1 MALSKRVAR
10 ASATIILSGT
20 MAISQVAPAQ
30 AFFFLLDPD
39 VRDRIEFF
47 MMCKELMLTDPP
59 QHVKICN
66 PKRNVIR
73 TDPYD
78 GIDGSGDHVQPAAP
92 STPTTTTTTTT
103 DSCSSGCSEEEAR

>member
-1 MALSKRVAR
+1 MALSKQVAR
-10 ASATIILSGT
+10 ALTTIFLSGA

-47 MMCKELMLTDPP
+47 ASCKELMLTNPA

-66 PKRNVIR
+66 PSLNVVNYEPQVGAGVDR
-73 TDPYD
+73 ELP
-78 GIDGSGDHVQPAAP
+78 QA
-92 STPTTTTTTTT
+92 PTTMMPSY
-103 DSCSSGCSEEEAR
+103 DYCSGGCDQEAR

>member
-66 PKRNVIR
+66 PKRTVVIDEPEVGAGLDR
-73 TDPYD
+73 DFPQAPPPTMMPPTYNC
-78 GIDGSGDHVQPAAP
+78 SG
-92 STPTTTTTTTT
+92 
-103 DSCSSGCSEEEAR
+103 GCDEEEAR